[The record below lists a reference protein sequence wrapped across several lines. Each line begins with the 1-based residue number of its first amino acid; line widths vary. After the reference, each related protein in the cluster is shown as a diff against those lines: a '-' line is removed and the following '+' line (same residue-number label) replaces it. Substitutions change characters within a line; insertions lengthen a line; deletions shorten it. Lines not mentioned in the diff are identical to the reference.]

1 MLRQD
6 GHLTSEDATTS
17 AEVLLG
23 ALDGLA
29 FRWLLDEAFEFA
41 RHARIAAERYA

>member
-1 MLRQD
+1 MRRAD
-6 GHLTSEDATTS
+6 PHLTAEDAALG

-29 FRWLLDEAFEFA
+29 FRWLLDDTFEFA
-41 RHARIAAERYA
+41 KHARIAAERYG